1 MHTDQNATAGMT
13 PMEVNDLIL
22 YARELDA
29 LIPNTDAAWETWGS
43 SLSHIPFEA
52 GKKII
57 RDYYGKHPEP
67 HLRDPISPAHI
78 RKIHRSELD
87 RQKASRHQINPPKAN
102 KMPRHILLEFQSRG
116 MLMDRDP
123 ADHPDRPR
131 RHP

>member
-1 MHTDQNATAGMT
+1 MHTHTAQPAGMS

-78 RKIHRSELD
+78 RKIYRSELD
-87 RQKASRHQINPPKAN
+87 RQKASRHEIERPVDKRL
-102 KMPRHILLEFQSRG
+102 MPRRTLLKLQAAG
-116 MLMDRDP
+116 VLIDRDP
-123 ADHPDRPR
+123 AKYPNR
-131 RHP
+131 

>member
-1 MHTDQNATAGMT
+1 MHTEPNAPAGMS
-13 PMEVNDLIL
+13 PMEINDLIL

-67 HLRDPISPAHI
+67 HRRDPISPAHI
-78 RKIHRSELD
+78 RKIHRYELD
-87 RQKASRHQINPPKAN
+87 LQKSRRHEIEPRTGNR
-102 KMPRHILLEFQSRG
+102 MPRHILLRFQANG
-116 MLMDRDP
+116 KLLDRDP
-123 ADHPDRPR
+123 HDYPEKRG
-131 RHP
+131 